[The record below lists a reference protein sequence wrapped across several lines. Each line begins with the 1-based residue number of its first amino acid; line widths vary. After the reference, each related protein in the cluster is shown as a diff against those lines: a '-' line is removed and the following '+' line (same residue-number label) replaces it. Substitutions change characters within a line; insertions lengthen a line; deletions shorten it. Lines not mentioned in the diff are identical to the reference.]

1 MIETKNRKQPDQPIA
16 HTDQIGQPLLPGQ
29 PVAFCYSGAPGI
41 CLGTVVK
48 LTKQRVRVAYKHKWM
63 DRDNNIRINEWNYL
77 AHPDR
82 TLVLSE
88 SLPQELTML
97 KLKGLLP

>member
-1 MIETKNRKQPDQPIA
+1 MIETKKQPKEPVQ
-16 HTDQIGQPLLPGQ
+16 HNDQIGQPLLPGQ

-41 CLGTVVK
+41 RLGTVVK
-48 LTKQRVRVAYKHKWM
+48 LTKQRVRVAYKHTWI
-63 DRDNNIRINEWNYL
+63 DRDNTCRIMEWMYL
-77 AHPDR
+77 AHPER

-88 SLPQELTML
+88 TLTQELTML